1 MMLKVASQAADRHFG
16 KWPLHLI
23 QPIRQAG
30 EVDYPPV
37 RITARFTSL
46 PIRQDMD
53 LSSLVAI
60 WFQEEQLPVP
70 DDAAR
75 LELQGIDW
83 ESLAADYQV

>member
-1 MMLKVASQAADRHFG
+1 
-16 KWPLHLI
+16 
-23 QPIRQAG
+23 
-30 EVDYPPV
+30 
-37 RITARFTSL
+37 
-46 PIRQDMD
+46 MD

>member
-1 MMLKVASQAADRHFG
+1 
-16 KWPLHLI
+16 
-23 QPIRQAG
+23 
-30 EVDYPPV
+30 VDYPPV